1 MEYGEFVAFL
11 AATQRYS
18 IPEAF
23 AEANSLKSG
32 EWDGMQVSDQD
43 GVVYL
48 VTYDPGEDLFSV
60 TDNPGH

>member
-1 MEYGEFVAFL
+1 MEYGELVAFL

-23 AEANSLKSG
+23 AEADSLKSG
-32 EWDGMQVSDQD
+32 EWDDLQVSDRD
-43 GVVYL
+43 GVVYA
-48 VTYDPGEDLFSV
+48 VTYDPEADLFTV